1 MEENK
6 KKMFKGGYMGR
17 YLVVDLNTKSY
28 QIMPLDPE
36 FAEKYV
42 GGRGFTARIEFDELK
57 HIEDP
62 LGPENVLI
70 LAPGPLTGTGYI
82 GGNRIT
88 VGGKSPL
95 TGILG
100 DSSVGGW
107 FPIRLKQA
115 GYDYLLIR
123 GKSENPVFLW
133 VHDDSVEFID
143 ASAYWGKGTY
153 ETSDFLYDS
162 YGKDTSALLVG
173 PAGEQCVRFACVISI
188 EYGKAPRA
196 AGRTGMGAIM
206 GSKNLKAILV
216 KGTKKIPVADKKK
229 LKQIIKQT
237 RNLIKEDP
245 QYRLYRDYGTTR
257 FISVLNTV
265 GCLATRNRQDLVFE
279 HADKIDGTAL
289 REQYFMKDEKCPY
302 CFVNCGLVVKIPSG
316 DFATREV
323 KMEFFPLASLGSNV
337 GNDNL
342 ESVVKAKELCDDYGM
357 DIAESGAVIGFAM
370 ECYQRGLITKE
381 DMDDLDF
388 SWDNSSTVVPQVL
401 EKIALR
407 EGIGDKLAEGVYRFS
422 LHVGKGC
429 NHFALQIKGMSMEV
443 MDPRMMKVYNSR
455 QRIASRGA
463 DHLRGQGVGGD
474 VLATQPLPEAMDGLI
489 RNETHCALSSMLG
502 LCNFPDILWSSTRE
516 ITDEKAIHG
525 RITALS
531 AVLGE
536 DISWEDLAKKAERVT
551 TLERAVIVRE
561 GITKKD
567 DELPKRFL
575 EDPVPSG
582 PTKGQICDISE
593 EFIDHYYTKR
603 GWNLETGIPTEE
615 KLRELG
621 LDDVATEL
629 KALGKLV

>member
-1 MEENK
+1 MEGNE
-6 KKMFKGGYMGR
+6 KKMFKGGYMGK
-17 YLVVDLNTKSY
+17 YLVVDLSSKSY
-28 QIMPLDPE
+28 EVIPLDPE
-36 FAEKYV
+36 FADKYV

-57 HIEDP
+57 NIGDP

-70 LAPGPLTGTGYI
+70 FAPGPLTGTGYI

-133 VHDDSVEFID
+133 IDDDTIEFVD
-143 ASAYWGKGTY
+143 ASDYWGKDTY
-153 ETSDFLYDS
+153 ETSEFLYDT
-162 YGKDTSALLVG
+162 YGKDTSTFLIG
-173 PAGEQCVRFACVISI
+173 QGGEHCVRFASVISI
-188 EYGKAPRA
+188 DYGCAPRA

-206 GSKNLKAILV
+206 GSKNLKAIAV
-216 KGTKKIPVADKKK
+216 RGSKRIPVADKDG
-229 LKQIIKQT
+229 LKAIIKQT
-237 RNLIKEDP
+237 GKTIKEDP
-245 QYRLYRDYGTTR
+245 QYRLFSDYGTTR

-279 HADKIDGTAL
+279 HADKIDGKAL
-289 REQYFMKDEKCPY
+289 RNTYFVRNEKCPY
-302 CFVNCGLVVKIPSG
+302 CFVSCGVVAKVPSG

-323 KMEFFPLASLGSNV
+323 KLEFFPLASLGSNV
-337 GNDNL
+337 GNSNL
-342 ESVVKAKELCDDYGM
+342 GSVVKAKELCDAYGM

-381 DMDDLDF
+381 DTDGLDF
-388 SWDNSSTVVPQVL
+388 SWDNSATLVPLLL
-401 EKIALR
+401 EKIAMR

-422 LHVGKGC
+422 QHVGKGC
-429 NHFALQIKGMSMEV
+429 EHFALQIKGMSMEV

-474 VLATQPLPEAMDGLI
+474 VLATKPIPEAMKGLL

-516 ITDEKAIHG
+516 ITDEKAING

-536 DISWEDLAKKAERVT
+536 DIKWSDLAKKAERIT
-551 TLERAVIVRE
+551 NLERSVLVRE
-561 GITKKD
+561 GITKED
-567 DELPKRFL
+567 DKLPKRFL

-582 PTKGQICDISE
+582 PTKGQVCDISD
-593 EFIDHYYTKR
+593 EFIHEYYSNR
-603 GWNLETGIPTEE
+603 GWDLDTGIPTEE
-615 KLRELG
+615 KLTELG
-621 LDDVATEL
+621 LDDVVAEL
-629 KALGKLV
+629 KSLGKLA